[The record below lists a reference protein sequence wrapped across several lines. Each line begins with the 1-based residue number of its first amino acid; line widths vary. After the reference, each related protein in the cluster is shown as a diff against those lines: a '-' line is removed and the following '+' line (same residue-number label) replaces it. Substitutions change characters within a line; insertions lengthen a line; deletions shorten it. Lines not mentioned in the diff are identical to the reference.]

1 MKKWIL
7 MFFTVSATLYFIIMY
22 ESPEV
27 YRLLIVEIIWFA
39 AALLQ
44 LAYGKRMA
52 EVKLLDYVRVV
63 DKGSDIQLPIQIE
76 NKGVFPILFL
86 TSMVRV
92 SVLER
97 DKERKINPW
106 KSRNLAVW
114 KQSCSLKGREKRCE
128 LISVEANKAG
138 LCQFQL
144 ERVICYDML
153 HLFSGQ
159 KKSQQTI
166 SVLILPR
173 IYPVAMEI
181 QSAFRYFG
189 EESGLYYEDG
199 EGQDPA
205 EILDIRP
212 YQAGDRFQKIHWKL
226 SQRTGNLMVREY
238 SDPIGFAVIFLLDTE
253 RFSEAYLETF
263 MSISLQMCEE
273 KCLHYLCFCEE
284 NGSLIRKAIIHIEDS
299 YLFLQQIMSPQTG
312 IRKSRRFQ
320 EDFYDDWYGR
330 ESYHTSLRLT
340 ETLDLYKQRESAGH
354 IEAQDVQGSL
364 AHLMLEL

>member
-1 MKKWIL
+1 
-7 MFFTVSATLYFIIMY
+7 MFFTVSATWYFIIMY

-27 YRLLIVEIIWFA
+27 YRLLIAEIIWFA
-39 AALLQ
+39 AALIQ

-97 DKERKINPW
+97 DKERKINTW

-114 KQSCSLKGREKRCE
+114 KQSCSLKGQEKRCE
-128 LISVEANKAG
+128 VISVKANKSG

-144 ERVICYDML
+144 ERVICYDVL
-153 HLFSGQ
+153 HLFSSQ

-181 QSAFRYFG
+181 QSTFRYFG

-238 SDPIGFAVIFLLDTE
+238 SDPIGFAVVFLLDTG

-284 NGSLIRKAIIHIEDS
+284 NGSLVRKAIVHIEDS

-354 IEAQDVQGSL
+354 IEVQDVPGSL